1 MRNLRVLL
9 VTAFV
14 GAILGGMVV
23 STLTSPSGAN
33 AEEPRKD
40 YWRNHDGHWCYW
52 HAGDRRWYY
61 TDGTH
66 WFYEEGNVWRPY
78 RFDRLFGREGFERG
92 EYKLPDEK
100 AKIEV
105 PRHEVYRHR

>member
-1 MRNLRVLL
+1 MRNLKMLL
-9 VTAFV
+9 LATFV
-14 GAILGGMVV
+14 GTILGGVV
-23 STLTSPSGAN
+23 LSSLTSPSGAA

-40 YWRNHDGHWCYW
+40 YWRHHDGRWSFW

-66 WFYEEGNVWRPY
+66 WFYEEGKVWHPY

-92 EYKLPDEK
+92 EYKVLEEK
-100 AKIEV
+100 HKIEV
-105 PRHEVYRHR
+105 PRHGVYIHR